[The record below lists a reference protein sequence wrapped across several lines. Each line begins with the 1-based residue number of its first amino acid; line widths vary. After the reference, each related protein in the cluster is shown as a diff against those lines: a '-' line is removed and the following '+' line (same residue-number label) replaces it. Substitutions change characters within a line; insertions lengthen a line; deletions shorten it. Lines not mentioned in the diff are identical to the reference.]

1 MKNNYPI
8 KYATMPI
15 MGYVAWQREGAI
27 LYIASK
33 CFQLKET
40 KEYFRNGTTETRYSV
55 MFPYKKKLENNASMT
70 WERIEPSLENEQE
83 IIVVGN
89 VYNTKEEAEQEAERK
104 NKILLEQKL
113 RNIYTTAENFQ
124 QERKKVEKKHQQQI
138 EFFKCLEQQ
147 IDEKTRDLMINAQPK
162 LQNIIIMDNRG
173 IKEYE
178 LSLYESF
185 FLFEKKPF
193 TVFHISEDA
202 YQNLSK
208 KIAEYKVIE
217 PGDIIETEPILIND
231 PEKKI
236 RKLRNPNRE
245 ETMSSLYLRKRPH
258 SSQEYMFYDE
268 DERLSLEDIISR
280 EDGKKI
286 FTMETYEDIVTSYL
300 PYLIFQKEES
310 TEGKK
315 PYHKTIFD
323 PNITLSKPKK
333 KGE

>member
-8 KYATMPI
+8 KYAAMPI

-40 KEYFRNGTTETRYSV
+40 TEYFRNGDTETSYSV
-55 MFPYKKKLENNASMT
+55 LFPYKKVVDNNTSMT

-83 IIVVGN
+83 IITVRN
-89 VYNTKEEAEQEAERK
+89 VYNTIEEAEQEAERN

-113 RNIYTTAENFQ
+113 RNIYTTVENFQ

-138 EFFKCLEQQ
+138 DFFKNLEQE
-147 IDEKTRDLMINAQPK
+147 IEEKTKDLTIGLPPK
-162 LQNIIIMDNRG
+162 LQNVIVIDNSG

-178 LSLYESF
+178 LSLYEYSW
-185 FLFEKKPF
+185 LVDRKPF
-193 TVFHISEDA
+193 TVFHISEES

-300 PYLIFQKEES
+300 PYFIPHEES